1 MKTALKKQPALIE
14 SPLRSLLKGFTWRI
28 LATLTTIIIAL
39 AITGKIEAAL
49 KIGSIEFIAKLII
62 YYAHERAW
70 ARIPLGTVRQLL
82 QEPVPVAVSESAAS
96 DTDSV

>member
-1 MKTALKKQPALIE
+1 MKNDSTLTE

-39 AITGKIEAAL
+39 LITGKVEAAL
-49 KIGSIEFIAKLII
+49 KIGSIEFFAKLII

-82 QEPVPVAVSESAAS
+82 PVTVPVTAQESSRPDGDSAS
-96 DTDSV
+96 